1 MKFAI
6 DSDFF
11 YRLRGV
17 AIISVAYAHSLS
29 LENYTLSRIGQLI
42 GLIGVPLFLICSGY
56 FFKRQNIDCVFLRHK
71 FKTIIL
77 PWLIW
82 GSFAFCL
89 SIYLG
94 TKHFS
99 IIDFW
104 AYLFGHGTWLYYVPV
119 YFCILLIYNLIHF
132 PGGDYILML
141 ISVLSNIVSYYCNLS
156 GLDAW
161 ITFYQNPFN
170 FMLFFSLGKILKE
183 NSIIEKIKG
192 IYVFP
197 LISLIIII
205 GYFFIKYNLKISYI
219 NPLAICFELVSVF
232 IIFYLTNVIRK
243 FSVLSSSLEEF
254 GKNSY
259 IIYFLHMQI
268 GIAAVNRIMSL
279 GNIRQEYILLSFKP
293 ICVIIVTYIL
303 VKFLSFIF
311 HTLNLDNYKRLVG
324 IGS

>member
-1 MKFAI
+1 MKYAI
-6 DSDFF
+6 DSNFF
-11 YRLRGV
+11 YRLRGI

-29 LENYTLSRIGQLI
+29 LANYTLSRIGQLI

-56 FFKRQNIDCVFLRHK
+56 FFKRQNIDCNFLRHK

-99 IIDFW
+99 VVDFL

-132 PGGDYILML
+132 RGGDYILML
-141 ISVLSNIVSYYCNLS
+141 ISLLSNIVSYYCELS
-156 GLDAW
+156 GLDGW

-170 FMLFFSLGKILKE
+170 FILFFSIGKILKE
-183 NSIIEKIKG
+183 RNIIEKIKS
-192 IYVFP
+192 IYVVFLVP
-197 LISLIIII
+197 LFVII
-205 GYFFIKYNLKISYI
+205 GYLFIKYDLKILYI

-243 FSVLSSSLEEF
+243 FSLLSSSLKEF

-268 GIAAVNRIMSL
+268 GIATVNRIMSL
-279 GNIRQEYILLSFKP
+279 GNIRQEYILLFFKP

-303 VKFLSFIF
+303 VKFLSLIF